1 MPKTMSRGGARQG
14 AGRPAR
20 VDKMVTV
27 SFRLPPEAAAIY
39 KALKAE
45 GYDIRPEIIDLLTK
59 KR

>member
-1 MPKTMSRGGARQG
+1 
-14 AGRPAR
+14 
-20 VDKMVTV
+20 MVTV